1 MKITID
7 NIPPEK
13 VNVIVHLLN
22 DVLSNV
28 SAGSKIEVSEANLTD
43 KHPIK
48 GVNEF
53 MLTDEQLTIPV
64 VVKSLPCGDELDCEH
79 RWIHNTHTDTKYC
92 SKGCDGFK
100 IQKAN

>member
-28 SAGSKIEVSEANLTD
+28 SAGSKIEVSEAVPD
-43 KHPIK
+43 VADCKHD
-48 GVNEF
+48 NEIMRQGDGF
-53 MLTDEQLTIPV
+53 VYSTCGD
-64 VVKSLPCGDELDCEH
+64 CGDEL
-79 RWIHNTHTDTKYC
+79 N
-92 SKGCDGFK
+92 
-100 IQKAN
+100 

>member
-28 SAGSKIEVSEANLTD
+28 SAGSKIEVSDAVTD
-43 KHPIK
+43 FIHCFGKDDLRYVYEDVDTQFKSFENWYDEYILPI
-48 GVNEF
+48 
-53 MLTDEQLTIPV
+53 
-64 VVKSLPCGDELDCEH
+64 
-79 RWIHNTHTDTKYC
+79 
-92 SKGCDGFK
+92 
-100 IQKAN
+100 

>member
-28 SAGSKIEVSEANLTD
+28 SAESKIEVE
-43 KHPIK
+43 
-48 GVNEF
+48 
-53 MLTDEQLTIPV
+53 
-64 VVKSLPCGDELDCEH
+64 
-79 RWIHNTHTDTKYC
+79 
-92 SKGCDGFK
+92 
-100 IQKAN
+100 

>member
-28 SAGSKIEVSEANLTD
+28 SVGSKIEVSDAVTN
-43 KHPIK
+43 
-48 GVNEF
+48 VF
-53 MLTDEQLTIPV
+53 
-64 VVKSLPCGDELDCEH
+64 VKSFYCGALVAGKDQCE
-79 RWIHNTHTDTKYC
+79 TQC
-92 SKGCDGFK
+92 LGCAGFDR
-100 IQKAN
+100 ICNE

>member
-28 SAGSKIEVSEANLTD
+28 SAGSKIEVS
-43 KHPIK
+43 KP
-48 GVNEF
+48 
-53 MLTDEQLTIPV
+53 
-64 VVKSLPCGDELDCEH
+64 
-79 RWIHNTHTDTKYC
+79 IHNIQIKNIKEKMSFGNWKFSQGLRYMSDFTYKDA
-92 SKGCDGFK
+92 KGQLFDVDAVNNAYNDYYN
-100 IQKAN
+100 I

>member
-28 SAGSKIEVSEANLTD
+28 SAGSKIEVSEAIAD
-43 KHPIK
+43 VV
-48 GVNEF
+48 GRS
-53 MLTDEQLTIPV
+53 EQLKQFEVGDKIEAWGNTFAKV
-64 VVKSLPCGDELDCEH
+64 LRVKLTGYVCE
-79 RWIHNTHTDTKYC
+79 DLA
-92 SKGCDGFK
+92 GFTFCVDNK
-100 IQKAN
+100 DVKDRPL